1 MEEKKRKIPILIR
14 GIVVLFIV
22 SGIVLG
28 GTIGLRFLEKKQQRP
43 RVIKALSSLVT
54 DLKDEKYSIDKLYQL
69 LEGGKTKS
77 SGEFNI
83 GTVDA
88 SLLGGYGKLEKL
100 LTNSTIEGII
110 EKDNK
115 RKKME
120 TKFSYQTYGV
130 NLANIECLIDERE
143 CFVKI
148 PEVYEKYLR
157 FKTANIKNQYENSL
171 LYTILGGKIPLPEQE
186 FSLYPFAE
194 IEYMDL
200 EAKKNRM
207 IEFLEENSSEL
218 REWYQ
223 QIEVTKLSKEEE
235 ILFQGHYEVCTAYE
249 FYMPT
254 EFLKKLLWN
263 LWGDLGEQFIWE
275 DEVFHGIVYLN
286 SKNQVLKLEGEGN
299 IKIRGEEVL
308 LISSLYLKGEENLW
322 DTIHLDFKITQ
333 KRTEKSGS
341 FILVVSNQFEGDVRN
356 IHLQFKM
363 LQPYV
368 STLLDMDGGYHRQ
381 NGESQIEFD
390 LETPMIALDGTYQ
403 LSDLERAIQ
412 MPNKEDS
419 VEIFKLSLVDLL
431 QFVTKL
437 NLKIFRE

>member
-207 IEFLEENSSEL
+207 IE
-218 REWYQ
+218 
-223 QIEVTKLSKEEE
+223 
-235 ILFQGHYEVCTAYE
+235 
-249 FYMPT
+249 
-254 EFLKKLLWN
+254 
-263 LWGDLGEQFIWE
+263 
-275 DEVFHGIVYLN
+275 
-286 SKNQVLKLEGEGN
+286 
-299 IKIRGEEVL
+299 
-308 LISSLYLKGEENLW
+308 
-322 DTIHLDFKITQ
+322 
-333 KRTEKSGS
+333 
-341 FILVVSNQFEGDVRN
+341 
-356 IHLQFKM
+356 
-363 LQPYV
+363 
-368 STLLDMDGGYHRQ
+368 
-381 NGESQIEFD
+381 
-390 LETPMIALDGTYQ
+390 
-403 LSDLERAIQ
+403 
-412 MPNKEDS
+412 
-419 VEIFKLSLVDLL
+419 
-431 QFVTKL
+431 
-437 NLKIFRE
+437 

>member
-14 GIVVLFIV
+14 GIVVLLVV

-28 GTIGLRFLEKKQQRP
+28 VTAGLRFLEKKQQKP
-43 RVIKALSSLVT
+43 RVIKALTSLVT

-83 GTVDA
+83 GTIDA
-88 SLLGGYGKLEKL
+88 SLLGGYGRLEKL
-100 LTNSTIEGII
+100 LKNSTIEGII

-115 RKKME
+115 GKKME
-120 TKFSYQTYGV
+120 AEFSYQTYGI
-130 NLANIECLIDERE
+130 NLANIECLIDEKE
-143 CFVKI
+143 CFLKI

-171 LYTILGGKIPLPEQE
+171 LYTILGGKIPLPDQE
-186 FSLYPFAE
+186 FSLYPFTE

-200 EAKKNRM
+200 EAKKDRM
-207 IEFLEENSSEL
+207 TEFLKENASEL

-254 EFLKKLLWN
+254 EFLKTLLRN
-263 LWGDLGEQFIWE
+263 LWGDLGEQVIWQ

-286 SKNQVLKLEGEGN
+286 SENQVLKLEGEGN

-341 FILVVSNQFEGDVRN
+341 FILVVSNQFEEDVRN
-356 IHLQFKM
+356 IQLQFKM

-368 STLLDMDGGYHRQ
+368 STFLDIDGIYHIQ

-403 LSDLERAIQ
+403 LSNLERAIR

-419 VEIFKLSLVDLL
+419 VEIFKLSLLDLL

-437 NLKIFRE
+437 NLKIFKE